1 MKTIILFLISFFS
14 FSQPKTENIW
24 IGGKSYQI
32 QYDDKKHLLTLSDFK
47 IKCKLI
53 EDDFLSDDGSDIFR
67 DNSGNYFHLAWT
79 DFGLAIIPL
88 EKCYVEWKSVHQ

>member
-1 MKTIILFLISFFS
+1 MKTIILTLASFFS
-14 FSQPKTENIW
+14 LLPPKTEKIW
-24 IGGKSYQI
+24 IGGKSYDLV
-32 QYDDKKHLLTLSDFK
+32 YNGKVLELPNEFK